1 MCLNNC
7 SNNGMCTESGLCSCY
22 TNYYGVDCSSK
33 TTDPPTLVTS
43 SYKNNVFDLST
54 GSFKDVILQVKQF
67 ASDNGAAVVSCKVL
81 NTAQPSAYI
90 NSSSLQSFALNSN
103 LVYVNLTDGVSAIK
117 TDYYF
122 LNMSVSNDNVKFSS
136 SVTLVVYD
144 TKSYNCDATS
154 LTCSKIVSSFDLIL
168 VYS

>member
-7 SNNGMCTESGLCSCY
+7 SNNGNCTESGLCSCF
-22 TNYYGVDCSSK
+22 TNYYGVDCS
-33 TTDPPTLVTS
+33 TRITDPPTLVTS
-43 SYKNNVFDLST
+43 SYTNNVFDLST
-54 GSFKDVILQVKQF
+54 GSFKDVILQVKTF
-67 ASDNGAAVVSCKVL
+67 ASDTGTAVVNCKVL
-81 NTAQPSAYI
+81 NPAQPSSYI

-103 LVYVNLTDGVSAIK
+103 LVYVNLTDVVSTIK

-144 TKSYNCDATS
+144 TKAYNCDSSS
-154 LTCSKIVSSFDLIL
+154 LTCTKIVSSLT
-168 VYS
+168 